1 MIPQDKIG
9 HLKAGAAAAVAG
21 ALLGAGAGH
30 VLDLPLE
37 ALAATCAG
45 VSSIIAGLTKE
56 AADWLDN
63 KTNPGMHGVD
73 PLDALATSLPGVAAF
88 VALVVTRL

>member
-9 HLKAGAAAAVAG
+9 HLKAGAAAALAG

-30 VLDLPLE
+30 VLHLPIE
-37 ALAATCAG
+37 ALAATGAA
-45 VSSIIAGLTKE
+45 VSSIMAGLTKE

-63 KTNPGMHGVD
+63 KANPGMHGVD

-88 VALVVTRL
+88 VALVVARL